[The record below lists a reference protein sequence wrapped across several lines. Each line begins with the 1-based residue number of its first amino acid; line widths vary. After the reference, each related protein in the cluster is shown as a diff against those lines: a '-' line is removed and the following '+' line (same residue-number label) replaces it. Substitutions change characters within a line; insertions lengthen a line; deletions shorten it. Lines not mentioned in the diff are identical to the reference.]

1 MNKLLALI
9 NQIELIFILLNLLIF
24 IPSLLIFVLTGNMIW
39 TLGIAL
45 AAGMTAGAWWAARL
59 SVRKGEGFIK
69 KMLIVALVVIALKL
83 FGVI

>member
-1 MNKLLALI
+1 
-9 NQIELIFILLNLLIF
+9 
-24 IPSLLIFVLTGNMIW
+24 MIW

-69 KMLIVALVVIALKL
+69 KMLIVALVIIALKL